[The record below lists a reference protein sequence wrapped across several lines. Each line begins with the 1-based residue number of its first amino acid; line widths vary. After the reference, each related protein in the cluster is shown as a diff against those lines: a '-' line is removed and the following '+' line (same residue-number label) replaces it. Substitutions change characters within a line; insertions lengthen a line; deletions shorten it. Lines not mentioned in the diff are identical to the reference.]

1 VLEITESVMMRDTQ
15 ASLAILRELKD
26 LGVRLAIDDFG
37 TGYSS
42 LGYLR
47 QFPFDILKI
56 DRSYLAT
63 GGEHSNDQDLERA
76 IVDLGRTLKLEIVA
90 EGVEQAEQLV
100 RLKSLHC
107 ERSARGS
114 ILPDRWLRIRFAKSS
129 LSGET
134 AGTPLSDATRQA
146 RGGEPRPPA

>member
-1 VLEITESVMMRDTQ
+1 M
-15 ASLAILRELKD
+15 
-26 LGVRLAIDDFG
+26 RLAIDDFG

-42 LGYLR
+42 LSYLR

-56 DRSYLAT
+56 DRSYLAS
-63 GGEHSNDQDLERA
+63 GGEYSTDQDLERA

-107 ERSARGS
+107 ELGQGFYFARPMA
-114 ILPDRWLRIRFAKSS
+114 PDKIREVLRERRERRNA
-129 LSGET
+129 
-134 AGTPLSDATRQA
+134 A
-146 RGGEPRPPA
+146 